1 MNCIIVDDD
10 SISCKILEGYV
21 EKYPDL
27 QLIGTFTSSFEA
39 RNAIIQHSDIEL
51 IFLDIMMPEMNGF
64 DFLESLEYPPHIII
78 VSATEEYAI
87 KAFDYNVT
95 DYLLKPINY
104 GRFCKAVDKI
114 FRYFVKQDPSKSG
127 DKELFIKNGSSLV
140 KLKMKDIA
148 YIEALENYVSINTST
163 GKYIVHFTMKGITNI
178 IPSNLFVRTQRSFI
192 VNKNMI
198 QSISDTHVELA
209 IGESTVNI
217 PLGKSF
223 RNDLLSD
230 INIMSK

>member
-21 EKYPDL
+21 ERYPDL
-27 QLIGTFTSSFEA
+27 QLVGIYTSSFEA
-39 RNAIIQHSDIEL
+39 RNAIIKQNDIEL
-51 IFLDIMMPEMNGF
+51 IFLDVMMPEMSGF

-78 VSATEEYAI
+78 VSATEDYAI

-114 FRYFVKQDPSKSG
+114 FRYFVKQDPNRSG

-163 GKYIVHFTMKGITNI
+163 GKYTVHFTMKAIINI

-192 VNKNMI
+192 VNKKMI
-198 QSISDTHVELA
+198 QSINDTYVELA
-209 IGESTVNI
+209 IGDNTVNI

-230 INIMSK
+230 INVMSK

>member
-27 QLIGTFTSSFEA
+27 QLVGTFTSSFEA

-114 FRYFVKQDPSKSG
+114 FRYFVKKDPSKSG

-140 KLKMKDIA
+140 KL
-148 YIEALENYVSINTST
+148 
-163 GKYIVHFTMKGITNI
+163 
-178 IPSNLFVRTQRSFI
+178 
-192 VNKNMI
+192 
-198 QSISDTHVELA
+198 
-209 IGESTVNI
+209 
-217 PLGKSF
+217 
-223 RNDLLSD
+223 
-230 INIMSK
+230 